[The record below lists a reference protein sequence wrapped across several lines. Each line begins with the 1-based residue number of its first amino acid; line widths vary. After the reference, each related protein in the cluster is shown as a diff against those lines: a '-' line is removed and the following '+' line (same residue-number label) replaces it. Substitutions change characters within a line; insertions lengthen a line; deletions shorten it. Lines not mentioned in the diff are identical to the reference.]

1 VPVETLA
8 IVNPLSVGGGAGRRW
23 SRIESKLREALGAI
37 EIERTRGPRDAER
50 IAREAARAGVERL
63 VIVGGDGTANEVVSG
78 LLSAGLGDCVHVGVL
93 PLGTGGDLARKLRV
107 PRDMTAAIEAL
118 RRGTTRCIDAGR
130 IGYRDPEGGERSSY
144 FINVASLGLSGLV
157 DQHLRRIPRHLGGRV
172 SYMLGALLAVAS
184 YRCPHVRIR
193 VDGVPVHD
201 GPLVLAAAAN
211 GSYFGGGMQIAP
223 EADCADGLLDFVII
237 GELSKPGLL
246 ANMPSIYRGTHVKHP
261 AVSVHRGLR
270 LEAEAEAGE
279 ETVWLDIDG
288 DPLGTLPATVELL
301 PNAIT
306 LFGAEP
312 A

>member
-1 VPVETLA
+1 
-8 IVNPLSVGGGAGRRW
+8 
-23 SRIESKLREALGAI
+23 LREALGAL
-37 EIERTRGPRDAER
+37 EIEQTRGPRDAER

-78 LLSAGLGDCVHVGVL
+78 LLSAGLADCVQVGVL
-93 PLGTGGDLARKLRV
+93 PLGAGGDFARKLRV
-107 PRDMTAAIEAL
+107 PRDMSSAIDAL

-130 IGYRDPEGGERSSY
+130 IAYRDPGGRERASY

-157 DQHLRRIPRHLGGRV
+157 DRYVRRIPRRLGGSV
-172 SYMLGALLAVAS
+172 SYLLGALLAVTN

-223 EADCADGLLDFVII
+223 EADCADGRLDFVIVS
-237 GELSKPGLL
+237 ELSKPELL
-246 ANMPSIYRGTHVKHP
+246 ANLPSIYRGTHLEHP

-270 LEAEAEAGE
+270 LEAESDE

-288 DPLGTLPATVELL
+288 DPLGTLPAAIELM
-301 PNAIT
+301 PAAIT
-306 LFGAEP
+306 LFGADP